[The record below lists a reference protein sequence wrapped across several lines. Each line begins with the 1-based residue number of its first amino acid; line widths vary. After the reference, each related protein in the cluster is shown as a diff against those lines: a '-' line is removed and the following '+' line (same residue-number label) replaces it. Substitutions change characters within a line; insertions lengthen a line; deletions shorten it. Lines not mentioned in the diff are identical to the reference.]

1 MKKSVSDVT
10 ITDMKIQDVTE
21 EYLKNAV
28 PGKGTLAYATGYQIG
43 IHGKEVEIGKW
54 IHSTFGKDIILLQEA
69 FECNRKTPDYV
80 WNGKYWELKTLSSA
94 RAADSALRTAA
105 KQIQENPGGVILELA
120 DGIELAELESVL
132 SGRFRR
138 VGIDEVDILIMSQNM
153 LKKVLRYKKQGR

>member
-1 MKKSVSDVT
+1 M
-10 ITDMKIQDVTE
+10 
-21 EYLKNAV
+21 
-28 PGKGTLAYATGYQIG
+28 
-43 IHGKEVEIGKW
+43 
-54 IHSTFGKDIILLQEA
+54 QEA

-153 LKKVLRYKKQGR
+153 LKKVLRYKKQGRCPPANMGRGTPLL